1 MIPVG
6 TAVGF
11 LNLDYSNFTTGL
23 NNAVNEATIASGR
36 LSQTIGSGLSTI
48 GSTMAN
54 AGKTMTMGIT
64 LPLATAG
71 AATVKFGAGFDKQMS
86 EVQAVSGATSK
97 QMDQMRDAA
106 IGWGEKTV
114 YTATEAGKA
123 LYYMGLAGW
132 EPQKSVAALGPVLNL
147 AAAGNLNLG
156 RSSDIVTDAMT
167 AMNYNAGELT
177 KGIEN
182 TQYFT
187 NSLAA
192 AMSNS
197 NTDVDQMGEA
207 FKYVSPLAGS
217 LGMDINDLSLTLGLM
232 ANVGVKGSQA
242 GTGLRQ
248 ALKNMIKPTDDCIA
262 VMKKYNVSLFD
273 GEGRAK
279 NMRVFLE
286 ELRGKFGGLSI
297 DIHKTNGDI
306 KTGEEIM
313 EEYGDKLPI
322 TQQQKLNAVVEL
334 FGTRALPGMLGIIDQ
349 PQESFEKLANAVDNS
364 NEAFVEHEGKIMTF
378 AEAVSQFGE
387 DMVRTSGDFEI
398 LGAAEGMAR
407 MQMDNLQ
414 GDWTK
419 FTSALGTSQIVITDL
434 VKGGLRDLV
443 QKLTELVVKFN
454 NMDPAQQKNILKI
467 VAMVAALGPL
477 LFIFGT
483 IIGTVGKAIM
493 VFNSLQ
499 RAFMLVKTGAAIIG
513 THMANVGQAMSLA
526 RAGFTSLAAQASPLG
541 AALGAI
547 SAPVLAVIAV
557 IGILIAAFVTLWNT
571 NEDFRNKIIEIW
583 EGVKASFQDAF
594 DRISQAISSLG
605 INFDDLGKAISGAW
619 LWFCNALA
627 PIIIAIF
634 QTAAAQIQGFITIV
648 SGVVQ
653 VIVGIIKGFKDG
665 DWSLFLQG
673 LKTIWDGVLKTFT
686 APFIAIFNAITAYL
700 NSFGITWQGIW
711 QGISTSFTNLWN
723 GIQNTFSTI
732 WNNIKT
738 TVFSIVIS
746 IVNTVISNMFMWKQN
761 IELVLSTIQTVFSII
776 WNAITSFI
784 VNTVDNIKNII
795 DAGFNF
801 IKNTIDT
808 ILNVVSTIFTNIWN
822 GIRSFMYQL
831 LVDIVGKV
839 NYYIH
844 EIKQIIDTVFTTVKN
859 IVTTIWNNIQT
870 TIISIVTTIWAGVK
884 QKFEDI
890 KTAVVTILTTMKDAA
905 VEKMTAVKDGLINVF
920 VNIFDKF
927 TDVGRRIID
936 GIKQG
941 ISNGWDELIS
951 WVSDLASSL
960 LDSAKNALGI
970 ASPSKKFRDEVGKW
984 IPLGIADG
992 FAKSMPTAVSDIQN
1006 SLDRGLGSLNE
1017 NKIDVVGVSDVF
1029 RTTVEDVVDWFTSIE
1044 SRLSDVVEDVK
1055 YDLSQLI
1062 DVGSLIS
1069 NPTFSISDMVLD
1081 RQRQQGYSTGITDT
1095 KDTGSVNNFTFY
1107 SNESI
1112 DELQAVKLF
1121 KETQRDLAEGFY

>member
-23 NNAVNEATIASGR
+23 NNAVNEATITSGR

-48 GSTMAN
+48 GDKMAN
-54 AGKTMTMGIT
+54 AGKAMTMGIT

-86 EVQAVSGATSK
+86 EVQAVSNATGK

-132 EPQKSVAALGPVLNL
+132 EPQKSIAALGPVLNL
-147 AAAGNLNLG
+147 AAAGNLDLG

-248 ALKNMIKPTDDCIA
+248 ALKNMIDPTDKCAA
-262 VMKKYNVSLFD
+262 VMAKYNVSLFD
-273 GEGRAK
+273 GEGKAK
-279 NMRVFLE
+279 NMRTFIE
-286 ELRGKFGGLSI
+286 ELRGTFGGLGI
-297 DIHKTNGDI
+297 DIHNANGDL
-306 KTGEEIM
+306 KSGEEIM
-313 EEYGDKLPI
+313 QEYGDKLPI
-322 TQQQKLNAVVEL
+322 TQQEKLNAVVEL

-349 PQESFEKLANAVDNS
+349 PQESFEKLANAIDNS

-378 AEAVSQFGE
+378 ADAVSQFGE
-387 DMVRTSGDFEI
+387 DVVRTSGEFEI

-434 VKGGLRDLV
+434 VKSGLRELV

-499 RAFMLVKTGAAIIG
+499 KAFMLVKTGAAIIG
-513 THMANVGQAMSLA
+513 THMANIGEAMSLA
-526 RAGFTSLAAQASPLG
+526 KAGFTSLAAQASPLG

-547 SAPVLAVIAV
+547 SAPVLVVIAV
-557 IGILIAAFVTLWNT
+557 IGVLIAAFVTLWNT
-571 NEDFRNKIIEIW
+571 NEGFRNKIIEIW
-583 EGVKASFQDAF
+583 ESVKQSFQDAF

-605 INFDDLGKAISGAW
+605 IDFDALGKAISGAW
-619 LWFCNALA
+619 VWFCNALA

-634 QTAAAQIQGFITIV
+634 QTAAAQVQGFITII
-648 SGVVQ
+648 SGVFQ
-653 VIVGIIKGFKDG
+653 VIIGIIKGFKDG
-665 DWSLFLQG
+665 DWTLFLQG
-673 LKTIWDGVLKTFT
+673 LKTIWEGVLKAFT

-711 QGISTSFTNLWN
+711 QGISTFFVNLWN
-723 GIQNTFSTI
+723 GIQTTFSNIWKSIQSAVLDIVRTI
-732 WNNIKT
+732 VT
-738 TVFSIVIS
+738 MVIA
-746 IVNTVISNMFMWKQN
+746 NMYMWKQN
-761 IELVLSTIQTVFSII
+761 IELVLSTIQTAFSIV
-776 WNAITSFI
+776 WDAITSFI

-801 IKNTIDT
+801 VKNTIDT
-808 ILNVVSTIFTNIWN
+808 VLNVINTIFTNIWN
-822 GIRSFMYQL
+822 GIKSFIHQI
-831 LVDIVGKV
+831 LVDIVTKV
-839 NYYIH
+839 IYYVH
-844 EIKQIIDTVFTTVKN
+844 EIKQTIDTVFNTVKS
-859 IVTTIWNNIQT
+859 IITTIWNNIYT
-870 TIISIVTTIWAGVK
+870 TIVSIVTNIWSGIK

-890 KTAVVTILTTMKDAA
+890 KNAVVTILTSMKDAA

-920 VNIFDKF
+920 TNIFEKF
-927 TDVGRRIID
+927 TDVGKRIID

-941 ISNGWDELIS
+941 ISNGWDALTS
-951 WVSDLASSL
+951 WVSDLAESL

-984 IPLGIADG
+984 LPLGIADG
-992 FAKSMPTAVSDIQN
+992 FAKSMPTAISDIQN
-1006 SLDRGLGSLNE
+1006 NLDKGLNSLDK
-1017 NKIDVVGVSDVF
+1017 NKIDVVEVSDAF
-1029 RTTVEDVVDWFTSIE
+1029 RTTVDDVVDWFTSVE
-1044 SRLSDVVEDVK
+1044 ARLKDVVEDVK

-1062 DVGSLIS
+1062 DVGNLIS
-1069 NPTFSISDMVLD
+1069 NPSLSISDMVLD
-1081 RQRQQGYSTGITDT
+1081 KQRRQDYSANNGDIQNP
-1095 KDTGSVNNFTFY
+1095 SAVNNFTFY

-1112 DELQAVKLF
+1112 DELQAVRLF

>member
-36 LSQTIGSGLSTI
+36 LSQTIGEGLSTI

-54 AGKTMTMGIT
+54 AGRTMTMGIT
-64 LPLATAG
+64 LPLVTAG

-86 EVQAVSGATSK
+86 EVQAVSGATGK
-97 QMDQMRDAA
+97 QMQQMRDAA
-106 IGWGEKTV
+106 ISWGEKTV

-132 EPQKSVAALGPVLNL
+132 EPQKSIAALGPVLNL
-147 AAAGNLNLG
+147 AAAGNLDLG

-248 ALKNMIKPTDDCIA
+248 ALKSMIDPTDDCIA
-262 VMKKYNVSLFD
+262 VMKKYKVSLFD
-273 GEGRAK
+273 AEGQAK
-279 NMRVFLE
+279 NMRTFLE
-286 ELRGKFGGLSI
+286 ELRGKFGGLGVE
-297 DIHKTNGDI
+297 IHKSNGDL

-313 EEYGDKLPI
+313 EEYGNKLPI

-349 PQESFEKLANAVDNS
+349 PQASFEKLANAIDNS
-364 NEAFVEHEGKIMTF
+364 NEAFVLHNGTVLTF
-378 AEAVSQFGE
+378 ADAVSQFGE
-387 DMVRTSGDFEI
+387 ETVRTSSAFKI
-398 LGAAEGMAR
+398 LGAAEGMAM
-407 MQMDNLQ
+407 MQRDNLQ

-434 VKGGLRDLV
+434 VKGGLRELV
-443 QKLTELVVKFN
+443 QRLTELVVKFN

-483 IIGTVGKAIM
+483 IIGTVGKAITI
-493 VFNSLQ
+493 FNSLQ
-499 RAFMLVKTGAAIIG
+499 KAFMLVKTGASIIG
-513 THMANVGQAMSLA
+513 THMANIGQAMSLA

-541 AALGAI
+541 AALGTI
-547 SAPVLAVIAV
+547 SAPVVAVIAV
-557 IGILIAAFVTLWNT
+557 IGVLVAAFITLWNT
-571 NEDFRNKIIEIW
+571 NEGFRNKIIEIW
-583 EGVKASFQDAF
+583 ESVKASFQDAF
-594 DRISQAISSLG
+594 DRISQAIGSLG
-605 INFDDLGKAISGAW
+605 IDFDALGKAISGAW
-619 LWFCNALA
+619 VWFCNALA

-634 QTAAAQIQGFITIV
+634 QTAAAQVQGFITII
-648 SGVVQ
+648 SGVFQ
-653 VIVGIIKGFKDG
+653 VIIGIIKGFKDG
-665 DWSLFLQG
+665 DWTLFLQG
-673 LKTIWDGVLKTFT
+673 LKTIWNGILKAFT
-686 APFIAIFNAITAYL
+686 APFIAIFNAITTYL

-711 QGISTSFTNLWN
+711 QGISTFFVNLWN
-723 GIQNTFSTI
+723 GIQNTFSSIWKGIQSAVLDIVRTI
-732 WNNIKT
+732 
-738 TVFSIVIS
+738 VAMVIA
-746 IVNTVISNMFMWKQN
+746 NMYMWKQN
-761 IELVLSTIQTVFSII
+761 IELVLSTIQTAFGIV

-784 VNTVDNIKNII
+784 VNTIDNIKNVI

-801 IKNTIDT
+801 IKNIIDT

-831 LVDIVGKV
+831 LIEIVSKV
-839 NYYIH
+839 NYYIY
-844 EIKQIIDTVFTTVKN
+844 EVKQIIDTVFTTVKN
-859 IVTTIWNNIQT
+859 VVTTIWNNVYT
-870 TIISIVTTIWAGVK
+870 TIVSIVTNIWSGIK

-890 KTAVVTILTTMKDAA
+890 KNAVITILTAMKSAA
-905 VEKMTAVKDGLINVF
+905 VEKMTAVKDGLVNVF
-920 VNIFDKF
+920 TNIFEKF
-927 TDVGRRIID
+927 TDVGKRIID

-941 ISNGWDELIS
+941 ISNGWDALTS
-951 WVSDLASSL
+951 WVSDLAESL

-984 IPLGIADG
+984 LPLGIADG
-992 FAKSMPTAVSDIQN
+992 FAKSMPVAVSDIQSN
-1006 SLDRGLGSLNE
+1006 LDKGLGSLKE

-1044 SRLSDVVEDVK
+1044 SRLSDVVDNVK

-1062 DVGSLIS
+1062 DVGGLIS

-1081 RQRQQGYSTGITDT
+1081 KQRHQGYSTGITDA
-1095 KDTGSVNNFTFY
+1095 KDIGSVNNFTFY

-1112 DELQAVKLF
+1112 DELQAVRLF